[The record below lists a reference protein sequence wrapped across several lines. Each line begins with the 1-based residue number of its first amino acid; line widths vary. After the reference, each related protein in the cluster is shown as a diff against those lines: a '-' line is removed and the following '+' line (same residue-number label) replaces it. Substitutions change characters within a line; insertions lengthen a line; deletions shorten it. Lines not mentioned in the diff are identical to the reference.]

1 MKFFQYKASLAAVA
15 ASLALV
21 ACGNVSKVHS
31 DGTTDEPVWPKVER
45 VGMNNDMGTF
55 PDLSSLK
62 EVKAGMTKDQLYY
75 LLGRPH
81 FAEGIIAVRE
91 WDYLFHFHTPGQGTN
106 DVTTCQFKVLFDRDV
121 RTRNFFWKP
130 VEPVSGE
137 CPPGTEPQRYTV
149 AADALFGFDQAIIS
163 QNGRQRIGELANEI
177 SDFDE
182 LNEVV
187 VYGHTD
193 RLGSDAYN
201 MDLSQ
206 RRADAVRALLVQ
218 QGVPSHLIRAQG
230 MGKTQP
236 VVQCDETGRNALVAC
251 LAPNRR
257 VEVTVNGSGLKP

>member
-31 DGTTDEPVWPKVER
+31 DGTTDEPVWPNVER
-45 VGMNNDMGTF
+45 VNHHNDMGTF
-55 PDLSSLK
+55 PNLESLK

-81 FAEGIIAVRE
+81 FGEGIIAVRE

-121 RTRNFFWKP
+121 YTRSFFWKP
-130 VEPVSGE
+130 VDPASAA
-137 CPPGTEPQRYTV
+137 CPPGSAPQRYTV
-149 AADALFGFDQAIIS
+149 ASDALFGFDQATLS
-163 QNGRQRIGELANEI
+163 QNGRQRISELANEI
-177 SDFDE
+177 RGFDE

-206 RRADAVRALLVQ
+206 RRADAVRDLLVQ

-230 MGKTQP
+230 MGKNQP
-236 VVQCDETGRNALVAC
+236 VVQCENANRNELVAC

-257 VEVTVNGSGLKP
+257 VEITVNGSGLVK